1 MSVRVLVTAAGG
13 ALAPVNIRLLRD
25 SPRHD
30 IWVLA
35 VDLDEHA
42 TGRYFADAFATVPPG
57 DAPDYAQAI
66 AELVQRHDIDLV
78 MPWSDE
84 EALALTHARELV
96 EATGATLACAATAT
110 LAVMADKA
118 RTFQTLAGAG
128 IVLPDWT
135 LADTADELTDAIE
148 TLTARHGEIAL
159 KPLVSR
165 GNRNVY
171 VIRRDISGIV
181 DYMGSRET
189 HIDLD
194 SFRRDHARDL
204 SAHLPVMVME
214 RLYPP
219 AFDIDVLAWQG
230 RLQYAVPRRRI
241 NPAGIPFRGTVFDH
255 RDDLLALAAQI
266 TALLDLSWLYDF
278 DIMTTAGGQP
288 VPIELNPR
296 PSGSVAA
303 SIIAGVPFYDDL
315 ISLCQG
321 AAAAAHTPPADG
333 RVVVPYMACHTPTD
347 EQLP

>member
-13 ALAPVNIRLLRD
+13 ALAPVNIRLLRN

-35 VDLDEHA
+35 VDLSKHA

-57 DAPDYAQAI
+57 DAPGYAKAV
-66 AELVQRHDIDLV
+66 ADLVQDHDIDLV

-84 EALALTHARELV
+84 EALALTNARALI
-96 EATGATLACAATAT
+96 EAAGATLACTATAT

-118 RTFQTLAGAG
+118 RTFQTLASAG
-128 IVLPDWT
+128 IPLPDWT
-135 LADTADELTDAIE
+135 LAKTTDELTAAIE
-148 TLTARHGEIAL
+148 VMTVRHGEIAL
-159 KPLVSR
+159 KPLISR

-171 VIRRDISGIV
+171 VIRRDIAGTV

-194 SFRRDHARDL
+194 SFRRDHVQDL
-204 SAHLPVMVME
+204 STHLPVMVME

-219 AFDIDVLAWQG
+219 ALDIDVLAWRGQ
-230 RLQYAVPRRRI
+230 LQYAVPRRRI
-241 NPAGIPFRGTVFDH
+241 NPAGIPFRGTVFDQ
-255 RDDLLALAAQI
+255 RNDLLELAAQI
-266 TALLDLSWLYDF
+266 TELLDLSWLYDF
-278 DIMTTAGGQP
+278 DIMTTADGSP

-315 ISLCQG
+315 ISLAQG
-321 AAAAAHTPPADG
+321 GTAAPHKPPADG
-333 RVVVPYMACHTPTD
+333 RVVVPYMACQVVASEAPA
-347 EQLP
+347 